1 MNGRRNNVAD
11 MTISEQVAKI
21 KTEVCDKCCRWP
33 QYVHE
38 MWLREEIEDR
48 DEYLEDA
55 YCKSCP
61 LTRL

>member
-1 MNGRRNNVAD
+1 MGKS
-11 MTISEQVAKI
+11 ISEQVEDI

-33 QYVHE
+33 QYCHE
-38 MWLREEIEDR
+38 LWLKEEIEDR
-48 DEYLEDA
+48 EEYLEEA